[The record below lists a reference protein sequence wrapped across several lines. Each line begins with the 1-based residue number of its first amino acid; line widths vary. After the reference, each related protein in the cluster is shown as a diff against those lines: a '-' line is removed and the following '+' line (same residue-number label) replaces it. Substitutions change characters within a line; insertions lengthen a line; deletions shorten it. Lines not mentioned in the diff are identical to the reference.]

1 MSQQNVFSSLHPGL
15 QEVVQEKG
23 WKSGLSEIQLKAIP
37 VILEGFD
44 CIVEAPTAGG
54 KTEAVL
60 FPALTR
66 VSQNKKNSVQVLYLA
81 PLRALLN
88 NIENRAEQYAQ
99 ACGLHCFK
107 WHGDVNQKD
116 KIDQLNNPPQ
126 LLLTTPESLE
136 AILLRKA
143 GWQKFFADLEIVIID
158 EAHNFAFGDR
168 GGHLAVLLERLE
180 KALGN
185 AFQRIALSATVG
197 NPGEMLYWLAG
208 ANRER
213 GKGVRATSSGK
224 KEKDYQVCLFDKT
237 MDDIVPPDEESRI
250 RQFKALYK
258 LIPNKK
264 SIIFGRSRKKTE
276 ELAAAIRKMNDLYSS
291 RNPVKVRTHHSSVS
305 KYYRE
310 EAEKLIQVASE
321 SGLQAIIS
329 TSTLE
334 LGIDI
339 GELDQVVQTG
349 VLVSPGAF
357 LQRVG
362 RTGRREGKK
371 QFFRGLCTSRKDL
384 VLLTAVVSLG
394 LKGISESLRLSR
406 KAYHLLAH
414 QLICLSLQNNGIQW
428 RKAWDIL
435 SGAYCFSDIS
445 VDKCRELVETMIQKE
460 YFRDVDGQLVIGET
474 GEKAFLGSN
483 WMRLFATFDSAPMYD
498 VMEGKNQVGTLDS
511 AFVESLTVPFLFVLG
526 GIEWEATKVNTRAR
540 QVIARRTKTG
550 NAPKWLVF
558 GGADVP
564 RETAK
569 EAGRILFGVEFPP
582 FLDDEAKI
590 GIEAE
595 RNEHNGI
602 QWDDGK
608 WIITASDSGKAQ
620 IWTFAGDRINRTL
633 ALFLK
638 QEGIG
643 EAVSNYKRIEIES
656 KITDRNKLTE
666 GISDLLIKV
675 KEMGES
681 QLEALEGKLSL
692 SLRRV
697 VFSKFSRCL
706 PESLWSEA
714 MTERA
719 LDVNGLMQ
727 ELFDIKEEKGGKPGF
742 APPVLITEGR

>member
-1 MSQQNVFSSLHPGL
+1 LSQQNAFNSLHPGL
-15 QEVVQEKG
+15 RKVVQEKG
-23 WKSGLSEIQLKAIP
+23 WRSGFSEIQLKAIP

-60 FPALTR
+60 FPTLTR

-88 NIENRAEQYAQ
+88 NIEIRAEQYAM

-116 KIDQLNNPPQ
+116 KIDQLNTPPQ

-143 GWQKFFADLEIVIID
+143 GWQKFFTDLEIVIID

-180 KALGN
+180 KGLGN
-185 AFQRIALSATVG
+185 TFQRIALSATVG
-197 NPGEMLYWLAG
+197 NPEEMLYWLAG

-213 GKGVRATSSGK
+213 GKVVRVAFSEK
-224 KEKDYQVCLFDKT
+224 KEKDYRVCLFDKT
-237 MDDIVPPDEESRI
+237 MDDVVLPDEESRI
-250 RQFKALYK
+250 RQFKALYN
-258 LIPNKK
+258 LLPNKK
-264 SIIFGRSRKKTE
+264 SIVFCRSRKMTE
-276 ELAAAIRKMNDLYSS
+276 ELAAEIGKLNNRYGG

-310 EAEKLIQVASE
+310 EAENLIQAASE
-321 SGLQAIIS
+321 TGLQAIIS

-339 GELDQVVQTG
+339 GELDLVVQAG
-349 VLVSPGAF
+349 ELVSPGAF

-362 RTGRREGKK
+362 RTGRWESKK
-371 QFFRGLCTSRKDL
+371 QFFRGLCTSRQDL

-414 QLICLSLQNNGIQW
+414 QLICLSLQNYGIQW
-428 RKAWDIL
+428 REAWDIL

-445 VDKCRELVETMIQKE
+445 VDKCRELVETMIQKK

-526 GIEWEATKVNTRAR
+526 GIEWEAKKVNTKTR

-550 NAPKWLVF
+550 NAPKWNVF

-569 EAGRILFGVEFPP
+569 EAGRILSGTDFPH
-582 FLDDEAKI
+582 FLDDEARV

-595 RNEHNGI
+595 RNRHNGI

-620 IWTFAGDRINRTL
+620 ILTFAGDRINRTL
-633 ALFLK
+633 AIFLK

-643 EAVSNYKRIEIES
+643 KAVSNYKKIEIES
-656 KITDRNKLTE
+656 KAIDGNKLT
-666 GISDLLIKV
+666 GRISDLLIQV

-681 QLEALEGKLSL
+681 QLEALERKLSL
-692 SLRRV
+692 TLSRV
-697 VFSKFSRCL
+697 VFSKFSKCL

-714 MTERA
+714 MAERA
-719 LDVNGLMQ
+719 LDVNGLKQ
-727 ELFDIKEEKGGKPGF
+727 ELLEIKVK
-742 APPVLITEGR
+742 